1 MRDISSLTAT
11 LADLSLKNR
20 EEEALY
26 RKKKFKIESEV
37 DNWIAKYDQEM
48 EEKQAEIDDISV
60 CQVLFPYLRNV
71 TKISVCNTGHL

>member
-11 LADLSLKNR
+11 LADLSIKNR

-60 CQVLFPYLRNV
+60 LFFIAD
-71 TKISVCNTGHL
+71 TKV